1 MQPVAFYVV
10 AVVLSACDM
19 AYSVGLQTVVPDVAP
34 HTEQRGLVNSH
45 LMAFDVPGEQ
55 FLGPALGALVS
66 PSLN

>member
-1 MQPVAFYVV
+1 
-10 AVVLSACDM
+10 M